1 MDRRPVFGILV
12 GSVLTRVPPQALQED
27 RSTKISFR
35 LNARLLF
42 RTSIRGFS
50 IKNSF

>member
-12 GSVLTRVPPQALQED
+12 GSGPTPIPPQALQED
-27 RSTKISFR
+27 RSRKISSR

-42 RTSIRGFS
+42 MTSIRGFS